1 MSTLSFLFPTS
12 TLKTCPQQWL
22 RILPWKPPPHHHK
35 TPHTKVPGPT
45 LSHRPPHGSSII
57 FRFNFYLNL
66 IPLNVIIS
74 LVLSCRFLCATT
86 LPPNRGSHC
95 ISATTP
101 SSSPGEGQLLLLL
114 LLLALCDL
122 RRGGGAKSF
131 FSSPKVALFI
141 LGAFSGNVLSV
152 QEVLDLR
159 GWKKSEISYFD
170 LHWFFFC

>member
-122 RRGGGAKSF
+122 RRGGSWGETKTF
-131 FSSPKVALFI
+131 FSFPKVALFI

-152 QEVLDLR
+152 QDVLDLR
-159 GWKKSEISYFD
+159 G
-170 LHWFFFC
+170 